1 MTSISPMDRS
11 RVQITTLEM
20 QGTDNFLKDYTPAER
35 MAMVWPLTLDAWSF
49 KDPSIAESR
58 FQRHVVRI
66 DRMDGMEVQVIG
78 RDDLLINKRASGR
91 PKDLADAAT
100 LDPPSAQ

>member
-11 RVQITTLEM
+11 RIQITTLEM
-20 QGTDNFLKDYTPAER
+20 QGTDNFVKDYTPAER

-49 KDPSIAESR
+49 KDPFIAESR

-66 DRMDGMEVQVIG
+66 ERGQ
-78 RDDLLINKRASGR
+78 S
-91 PKDLADAAT
+91 
-100 LDPPSAQ
+100 

>member
-35 MAMVWPLTLDAWSF
+35 MAMVWPLTLDAWSL
-49 KDPSIAESR
+49 KDPFTVESR
-58 FQRHVVRI
+58 FQRHVIRI

-100 LDPPSAQ
+100 LDPPRAQ

>member
-35 MAMVWPLTLDAWSF
+35 MAMVWPLTLDAWSL
-49 KDPSIAESR
+49 KDPFTVESR
-58 FQRHVVRI
+58 FQRHVIRI

>member
-11 RVQITTLEM
+11 HVQITTLEM
-20 QGTDNFLKDYTPAER
+20 QGTDSFLKDHTPAER

-49 KDPSIAESR
+49 KDPLIAESR
-58 FQRHVVRI
+58 FQRHVIRI